1 MALTPVSIP
10 LAPYAPDMSDYTNGY
25 SDAILNVEPHLD
37 GYGPLPSWSAVG
49 NGP

>member
-37 GYGPLPSWSAVG
+37 GYGPLPTADHDG